1 MRTLPE
7 LLPSS
12 FFEVS
17 DGNSYHKRWR
27 SQVSLGQL
35 GSELSRLNPGP
46 GLYSAKYACYLY
58 AFYHSEYL
66 PMGLNMFHMQ
76 LDLFWRSLFAHLSFY
91 PTVCLQPWQRHGC
104 QRRSVGRSTAEMS
117 HQLLDGVPWQS
128 WGLDLLTFTLTC
140 QSYLGIFQH
149 VLHELTK
156 SLKQTCIMCPNDI
169 HILVPPQDGLW
180 KLWWSIIHN

>member
-12 FFEVS
+12 FFEVG

-27 SQVSLGQL
+27 SQVSSGQL

-66 PMGLNMFHMQ
+66 PMGLNIFHMQ

-91 PTVCLQPWQRHGC
+91 PTVCLSAVAATWLPTSVSRSVYRWNVPSTVGWRAVTVMRPRSADFYSNMSELFRNFPTCASWQR
-104 QRRSVGRSTAEMS
+104 A
-117 HQLLDGVPWQS
+117 WNK
-128 WGLDLLTFTLTC
+128 
-140 QSYLGIFQH
+140 H
-149 VLHELTK
+149 V
-156 SLKQTCIMCPNDI
+156 
-169 HILVPPQDGLW
+169 
-180 KLWWSIIHN
+180 